1 MIVELALKSERK
13 MARELIEA
21 SGLAFEDNVDVMY
34 GMYENEQLVATGSR
48 AGNILKMLA
57 LAPDHQGGSVLGE
70 LVTELVMSGQR
81 AGHESLFV
89 YTKPEFIFGH
99 SCQAVTAVV
108 SLGAGVF
115 STVSACGHTAAHRA
129 RQAVIAAV
137 TMILFFILVPP
148 LWM

>member
-34 GMYENEQLVATGSR
+34 GKYENERLVATGSR

-57 LAPDHQGGSVLGE
+57 LAPTIRGSVLGE

-89 YTKPEFIFGH
+89 YTKPEFIF
-99 SCQAVTAVV
+99 SFQ
-108 SLGAGVF
+108 SLNFTLLAKSGEGRPARIRQGAEQVAGIEEG
-115 STVSACGHTAAHRA
+115 SGSPGA
-129 RQAVIAAV
+129 
-137 TMILFFILVPP
+137 
-148 LWM
+148 